1 MRNFIF
7 SFLALILLPA
17 YMSGQVIKG
26 KVLDKNGI
34 GIPGAMVF
42 ATDSKTSADT
52 DFDGN
57 FNINAKVSEML
68 KISMVGF
75 DALSVPATSSPMSIT
90 MKESKDTELKEVV
103 VIGYGTA
110 KKRDLTGSIV
120 RIEGKQ
126 IADRPNSNPI
136 ASIQGKVAGLS
147 IVNSGQPGAEPDIRI
162 RGTISRY
169 QTKPLYVV
177 DGILNDNINFLNS
190 NDIESMEVLKDP
202 SSLAI
207 FGVRGANGVI
217 IITSKKAKT
226 GKTIINYSASTG
238 VKSITGKPSLANASQ
253 FKTMYDEQRVN
264 EGAAPYAYYS
274 SFTGDTDWID
284 EIASNSAI
292 TSIHNI
298 SVSNG
303 TDKNKFYFGAGYF
316 TDEGLIKNEKYKKF
330 TININDELQI
340 SDAIKFGV
348 GINGYHADLPQL
360 HSFGSAL
367 NATPIVEP
375 FNNSLGIYNQL
386 PLEIG
391 AAQIGN
397 PLLEVE
403 GKKYTQI
410 NTEKRLIGNVFTE
423 FKLLKDFKF
432 RVAYLADF
440 GFNRGRGYSPVFN
453 VYAAETNQSTPSG
466 GTTLTSVNQYENTYQ
481 KFQQDYLLTYSK
493 TFGKHDFT
501 ALLGYTRYNED
512 YSGIS
517 GTVKQFV
524 NGPQIPNDKRWW
536 YLGVYPF
543 GDPTTRFGNS
553 DQWDRSTAS
562 TLGRVLYNYD
572 GKYLLNASFRRDG
585 SSEISPENRFQNFW
599 SLGAAWNITK
609 EGFMENQTAF
619 DLLKIKGSY
628 GELGNQYSSVH
639 YPFYPN
645 YTTGSSAVFG
655 ESLVPA
661 YVLAYRSNPDLKWE
675 TVTSYEF
682 GIELA
687 SFKNRLKFEANYYSK
702 LTDNLLTFI
711 DAGSEKFYTNSGQI
725 ENKGVE
731 VIASWSD
738 KIKEDFSYSIS
749 GNITTLNNNVKSVYT
764 EGFQV
769 FDGPSILTAGVPIG
783 SFYGYQVEGVY
794 QSYADVLSSPPS
806 SLGDYGPGDL
816 KYKDIN
822 GDGKITSDDRSI
834 IGNPMPDLTYG
845 VSGSIDYKNFSL
857 SVDLQG
863 VYGNEVWRDWGNGST
878 FAQFNYRTDRL
889 DRWTGAG
896 TSNWEPR
903 LNDGSGYNKQNS
915 TYMIEDGSYI
925 RLRNVQLGYSFDSML
940 VSKLKIQSLRLYVS
954 AQNLYTWKHNSG
966 FTPEAGGSPTRFG
979 VDNGGYPLPS
989 ITTLG
994 LNVTF

>member
-1 MRNFIF
+1 MTFNTIIPRNVKLSESP
-7 SFLALILLPA
+7 SFGLPVIVHDAESKGAISYLNLAHE
-17 YMSGQVIKG
+17 
-26 KVLDKNGI
+26 VLDKNGI
-34 GIPGAMVF
+34 GVPGAMIF
-42 ATDSKTSADT
+42 ATDSKASADT

-57 FNINAKVSEML
+57 FNINAKAGEML

-75 DALSVPATSSPMSIT
+75 EALSVPATSSPMSIT
-90 MKESKDTELKEVV
+90 MMESKDTELKEVV

-316 TDEGLIKNEKYKKF
+316 TDEGLIKNEKYKKY

-440 GFNRGRGYSPVFN
+440 GFNKGRGYSPVFN
-453 VYAAETNQSTPSG
+453 VYAAETDQIT
-466 GTTLTSVNQYENTYQ
+466 EH
-481 KFQQDYLLTYSK
+481 
-493 TFGKHDFT
+493 TFWRNNF
-501 ALLGYTRYNED
+501 NEC
-512 YSGIS
+512 
-517 GTVKQFV
+517 
-524 NGPQIPNDKRWW
+524 
-536 YLGVYPF
+536 
-543 GDPTTRFGNS
+543 
-553 DQWDRSTAS
+553 
-562 TLGRVLYNYD
+562 
-572 GKYLLNASFRRDG
+572 
-585 SSEISPENRFQNFW
+585 
-599 SLGAAWNITK
+599 
-609 EGFMENQTAF
+609 
-619 DLLKIKGSY
+619 
-628 GELGNQYSSVH
+628 
-639 YPFYPN
+639 
-645 YTTGSSAVFG
+645 
-655 ESLVPA
+655 ES
-661 YVLAYRSNPDLKWE
+661 
-675 TVTSYEF
+675 
-682 GIELA
+682 I
-687 SFKNRLKFEANYYSK
+687 
-702 LTDNLLTFI
+702 
-711 DAGSEKFYTNSGQI
+711 
-725 ENKGVE
+725 
-731 VIASWSD
+731 
-738 KIKEDFSYSIS
+738 
-749 GNITTLNNNVKSVYT
+749 
-764 EGFQV
+764 
-769 FDGPSILTAGVPIG
+769 
-783 SFYGYQVEGVY
+783 
-794 QSYADVLSSPPS
+794 
-806 SLGDYGPGDL
+806 
-816 KYKDIN
+816 
-822 GDGKITSDDRSI
+822 
-834 IGNPMPDLTYG
+834 
-845 VSGSIDYKNFSL
+845 
-857 SVDLQG
+857 
-863 VYGNEVWRDWGNGST
+863 
-878 FAQFNYRTDRL
+878 
-889 DRWTGAG
+889 
-896 TSNWEPR
+896 
-903 LNDGSGYNKQNS
+903 
-915 TYMIEDGSYI
+915 
-925 RLRNVQLGYSFDSML
+925 
-940 VSKLKIQSLRLYVS
+940 
-954 AQNLYTWKHNSG
+954 
-966 FTPEAGGSPTRFG
+966 
-979 VDNGGYPLPS
+979 
-989 ITTLG
+989 
-994 LNVTF
+994 